1 MTPPESQPPQLRCP
15 ECDRADLVVDSRR
28 KLKRGWW
35 LGCPACKDQF
45 QYFDGALRKV
55 EPE

>member
-1 MTPPESQPPQLRCP
+1 MSETAPPALRCP
-15 ECDRADLVVDSRR
+15 ECGQAELVVDAKR
-28 KLKRGWW
+28 KLMRGWW

-45 QYFDGALRKV
+45 QYFDGKLRKV

>member
-1 MTPPESQPPQLRCP
+1 MTEHQPPKQRCP
-15 ECDRADLVVDSRR
+15 ECDRAELVVDPRR
-28 KLKRGWW
+28 KLVRGWW

-45 QYFDGALRKV
+45 QYFDGSLRKV